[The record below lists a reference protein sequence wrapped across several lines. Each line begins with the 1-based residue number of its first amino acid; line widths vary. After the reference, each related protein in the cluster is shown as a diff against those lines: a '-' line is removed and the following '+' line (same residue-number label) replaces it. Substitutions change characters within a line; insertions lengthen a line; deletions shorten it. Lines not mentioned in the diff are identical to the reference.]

1 MTDQSADLVTKIDV
15 IPDLDGL
22 NSFDAA
28 IDRAI
33 SKVNQLDAAIKRVN
47 NLKPAS
53 PYAPSGSSSA
63 PTLATTAAVT
73 AIAATG
79 ANLISRTPLAEAV
92 RKEAQKVARAA
103 TQGMGNGVAGY
114 LPSPHGRSFAG
125 GGMAL
130 PGGRASRLLA
140 LPAPGS
146 ADVSQV
152 PTPKPVI
159 QRIIQRVTAS
169 KLPAINAVD
178 TAPTPTQTPKPIIQ
192 RIIQRVTTE
201 RRGGITAP
209 TAAGGGGGAGLPP
222 RGGGLVDPHSPGGNP
237 FARFDVSASR
247 FSGEPA
253 PGGPAPNN
261 GGEGGESAGG
271 SGFGMETLIGGA
283 GLTAGVIAFG
293 RALADDLDAI
303 QRQQAQIA
311 RLAQTAGDAKD
322 AWFELNQAASEM
334 RSDSGSF
341 ISTYT
346 NMATATQ
353 KLGLSQEETI
363 EATKGL
369 VGALQLGGGSAEAV
383 NAALYQ
389 MGQAFS
395 SDRFSGDEFRSF
407 MEAIGTMAP
416 EVAKAF
422 GTDVKGLRKMSEDG
436 KLTAETMIKAFQKM
450 AVSNMDLLKKQGWTW
465 GQTMT
470 VMGNDWQVFLAKA
483 TIGGDWQKFTDWAA
497 TTLIPLVRRVE
508 SEVAEMWS
516 SLADESKTA
525 ILIGILGAV
534 GTAFAA
540 LAVPVLAAIWPFLAV
555 GAAVWLVYEAFV
567 EWEAWL
573 NGVGGTIFD
582 GLFGSF
588 DEFEKRYPAIVRM
601 LKALAGWSDSA
612 ANNTDNNGGANADD
626 GGVNVWKE
634 LANPYNLFGNAFGF
648 LKGRGNDFNPLT
660 GIEKFLNIFD
670 GNDATSSI
678 PPRSA
683 SGANVVNNVNNNT
696 AINVN
701 SPREAAET
709 VNNLSNPGTIEGG
722 LGGNMAE
729 VSGAR

>member
-130 PGGRASRLLA
+130 PGGRTSKLLA

-146 ADVSQV
+146 TDVS
-152 PTPKPVI
+152 PAPAPKPVI
-159 QRIIQRVTAS
+159 QRVIQQIVPARGGGVTA
-169 KLPAINAVD
+169 P
-178 TAPTPTQTPKPIIQ
+178 P
-192 RIIQRVTTE
+192 
-201 RRGGITAP
+201 
-209 TAAGGGGGAGLPP
+209 AAGGGGGAGLPP

-253 PGGPAPNN
+253 PGEPAPNN
-261 GGEGGESAGG
+261 GGGGGGEGAGG

-311 RLAQTAGDAKD
+311 RLAQTTGDAKD

-395 SDRFSGDEFRSF
+395 ADRFSGDEFRSF

-497 TTLIPLVRRVE
+497 NTLIPLVRRVE

-534 GTAFAA
+534 GAAFTA
-540 LAVPVLAAIWPFLAV
+540 LAIPVLAAIWPFLAV

-612 ANNTDNNGGANADD
+612 ANNIDNNGGASTDE

-678 PPRSA
+678 PPKSA
-683 SGANVVNNVNNNT
+683 GGANVVNNVNNNT

-709 VNNLSNPGTIEGG
+709 VNNLTNPGTIEGG
-722 LGGNMAE
+722 LGDNMAE

>member
-130 PGGRASRLLA
+130 PGGRTSKLLA

-146 ADVSQV
+146 ADVSPA

-159 QRIIQRVTAS
+159 QRVIQQIV
-169 KLPAINAVD
+169 PA
-178 TAPTPTQTPKPIIQ
+178 
-192 RIIQRVTTE
+192 RG
-201 RRGGITAP
+201 GGITAP
-209 TAAGGGGGAGLPP
+209 PAAGGGGGAGLPP

-237 FARFDVSASR
+237 FARFDVSAGR

-253 PGGPAPNN
+253 PGEPAPNN
-261 GGEGGESAGG
+261 GGGGGGEGAGG

-311 RLAQTAGDAKD
+311 RLAQTTGDAKD

-395 SDRFSGDEFRSF
+395 ADRFSGDEFRSF

-534 GTAFAA
+534 GAAFTA
-540 LAVPVLAAIWPFLAV
+540 LAIPVLAAIWPFLAV

-612 ANNTDNNGGANADD
+612 ANNIDNNGGVSTDE

-678 PPRSA
+678 PPKSA
-683 SGANVVNNVNNNT
+683 GGANVVNNVNNNT

-709 VNNLSNPGTIEGG
+709 VNNLTNPGTIEGG
-722 LGGNMAE
+722 LGDNMAE

>member
-130 PGGRASRLLA
+130 PGGRTSKLLA

-146 ADVSQV
+146 ADVSPA

-159 QRIIQRVTAS
+159 QRVIQQIV
-169 KLPAINAVD
+169 PA
-178 TAPTPTQTPKPIIQ
+178 
-192 RIIQRVTTE
+192 
-201 RRGGITAP
+201 RGGSITAP
-209 TAAGGGGGAGLPP
+209 PAAGGGGAGLPP

-237 FARFDVSASR
+237 FARFDVSAGR

-253 PGGPAPNN
+253 PGEPAPNN
-261 GGEGGESAGG
+261 GGGGGGEGAGG

-311 RLAQTAGDAKD
+311 RLAQTTGDAKD

-369 VGALQLGGGSAEAV
+369 VGALQLGGGSTEAV

-395 SDRFSGDEFRSF
+395 ADRFSGDEFRSF

-497 TTLIPLVRRVE
+497 NTLIPLVRRVE

-534 GTAFAA
+534 GAAFTA
-540 LAVPVLAAIWPFLAV
+540 LAIPVMAAVWPFLAI
-555 GAAVWLVYEAFV
+555 GGAVWLVYEAFV
-567 EWEAWL
+567 EWKAWL
-573 NGVGGTIFD
+573 SGEGGTIFD

-588 DEFEKRYPAIVRM
+588 DEFERRYPNLIALLRTIVD
-601 LKALAGWSDSA
+601 LAGKA
-612 ANNTDNNGGANADD
+612 AAGIDNATKGKSGEGVISNA
-626 GGVNVWKE
+626 V
-634 LANPYNLFGNAFGF
+634 ANPGTTAFKAFMEATPVGTTLRVLRTLDDLFD
-648 LKGRGNDFNPLT
+648 LNPLPGLESTAGLISPERT
-660 GIEKFLNIFD
+660 GNQTITNS
-670 GNDATSSI
+670 GNKTTH
-678 PPRSA
+678 
-683 SGANVVNNVNNNT
+683 VY
-696 AINVN
+696 VN
-701 SPREAAET
+701 SAKEAAET
-709 VNNLSNPGTIEGG
+709 VNNINDTG
-722 LGGNMAE
+722 LLNNE
-729 VSGAR
+729 SGANIAESMGAN